1 MLQCQVIHF
10 SLPESL
16 EEYVQVNLYF
26 PITSEIVLCQSL
38 IKGMSNIF
46 SGDWTGWTRW
56 EFVLLS
62 SSLWWYY
69 IFQASQSDAQVFIYI
84 YIYISLYLISWIRKM
99 SDLTTIFFLSDGVD
113 EYAVNRFL
121 CQVFS
126 NGMGSPGK
134 VHSIVKEAASR
145 KFDMKEEVLVMY
157 FSCIN
162 SAVLT
167 C

>member
-1 MLQCQVIHF
+1 MSGYTFQLTRKLGGVCSGESLFSNYQWNCSMSEFDKRNEQHICRRLDGLDEMGICLIVIF
-10 SLPESL
+10 SLMILHISSFA
-16 EEYVQVNLYF
+16 VW
-26 PITSEIVLCQSL
+26 C
-38 IKGMSNIF
+38 
-46 SGDWTGWTRW
+46 TG
-56 EFVLLS
+56 V
-62 SSLWWYY
+62 Y
-69 IFQASQSDAQVFIYI
+69 IYI
-84 YIYISLYLISWIRKM
+84 YIYKYISLYLILWIRKM

-121 CQVFS
+121 SQVFS

-145 KFDMKEEVLVMY
+145 KFDMKEEVLVLY

-162 SAVLT
+162 PAVLT